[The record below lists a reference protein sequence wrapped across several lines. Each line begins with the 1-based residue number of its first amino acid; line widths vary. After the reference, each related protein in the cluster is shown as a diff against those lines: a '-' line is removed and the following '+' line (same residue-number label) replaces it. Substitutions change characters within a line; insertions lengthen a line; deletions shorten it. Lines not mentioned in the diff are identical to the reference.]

1 VPYRSLRL
9 RPGVGSPRLAR
20 RAVLGWLRELE
31 MEALAE
37 RALLIVSELV
47 ANAAV
52 HAHTVLEL
60 SMTANSRS
68 LKLSVRD
75 EDERLPV
82 FGGVD
87 SSERHL
93 DNGPSSLG
101 EGGRGM
107 VIVQGLADEWGVD
120 VLRGG
125 KRVWARISLPPR
137 VRRSSPRRA

>member
-1 VPYRSLRL
+1 MCSTGHSLR
-9 RPGVGSPRLAR
+9 PDGSPRLAR
-20 RAVLGWLRELE
+20 RAVLRWLCDLQLE
-31 MEALAE
+31 ELAE

-52 HAHTVLEL
+52 HADTVLEL

-82 FGGVD
+82 LGGVD
-87 SSERHL
+87 SPERDPHTQ
-93 DNGPSSLG
+93 PPSLG
-101 EGGRGM
+101 EGGRGIA
-107 VIVQGLADEWGVD
+107 IVEGLADEWGVD

-137 VRRSSPRRA
+137 VKRSPPRRA